1 MTPAGVRAARGTT
14 SGTPP
19 HTTTEDGIALLRRR
33 PELPASHAAAW
44 QAFLD
49 CAGVVEGGIR
59 TLLGTLPLGR
69 VEPVPVG
76 LGIAALR
83 TAIADAREWMP
94 QWHVPE
100 LTEDWQDCERALE
113 LALGRLAEVEE
124 VAASTDELEELQ
136 ESVHEVVGGLDAF
149 ADAERTWRR
158 TWRLPRGRPV

>member
-1 MTPAGVRAARGTT
+1 MGLVVVGGLRLHPT
-14 SGTPP
+14 SE
-19 HTTTEDGIALLRRR
+19 TEAPIPLLRRR
-33 PELPASHAAAW
+33 PELPASHADAW

-76 LGIAALR
+76 LGVGALR
-83 TAIADAREWMP
+83 TAIADARGWMP
-94 QWHVPE
+94 QWQVSE
-100 LTEDWQDCERALE
+100 LADDWQDCDAALDAALE
-113 LALGRLAEVEE
+113 RLTEVEE

-136 ESVHEVVGGLDAF
+136 EAVHAVVGGLDAF

-158 TWRLPRGRPV
+158 TWRLPR